1 MFYAD
6 SIQEDKIKSYLNYIE
21 QEQERKDRIKKL
33 AESLMNKTKLKLK
46 LTNKESKREEQFN
59 KKLEEMKQLSTFVDA
74 RPSIN
79 RLNLL
84 NDRNLLLK
92 LQVIQKTQKYQETN
106 KHNANKTEFQNQ
118 EFQSLN
124 SQPLILD
131 EEFKLQF
138 LATQNYEPIQRKQLQ
153 MPRRSQPES
162 PKDIEPVIKE
172 EELQLNFDASPK
184 NDSNLFYRSVFRTS
198 PSPQRKQQIQ
208 QFEEETKKARQ
219 FLQQQGLI
227 EKQGQ
232 KNQKRTPLRKIPIQQ
247 YYQNFQKQCQ
257 SLVKDVALESRR
269 RSVMSQMNESEGC
282 SSKKEIIKD
291 VIINKNQNTITMCK
305 SQIKLNKSQ
314 TNSSSSP
321 RQKVMNFNQ
330 KGKLGSQTQRVLR
343 KTKSIFDSEQNSP
356 IKSRLQTQF
365 ESFTQAVNKTQKA
378 FNRINKGNEKI
389 IRRMSTA
396 VSSIHKKY
404 SNEVEQV

>member
-6 SIQEDKIKSYLNYIE
+6 SIQDEKIKSYLMQVE
-21 QEQERKDRIKKL
+21 QEQEKKDRIKKL

-46 LTNKESKREEQFN
+46 LSNKESKREEQFN
-59 KKLEEMKQLSTFVDA
+59 KKLEEMKKISTFVDA

-84 NDRNLLLK
+84 NDRNLILK
-92 LQVIQKTQKYQETN
+92 LQVIQKTQKYQDSN
-106 KHNANKTEFQNQ
+106 KHSENRTQNPKQ

-138 LATQNYEPIQRKQLQ
+138 LATQNYEPIQRKQLSI
-153 MPRRSQPES
+153 PKRFQPES
-162 PKDIEPVIKE
+162 PKDVEAPIKG
-172 EELQLNFDASPK
+172 EELLNFDPSPK

-208 QFEEETKKARQ
+208 QFEEETQKAKQ
-219 FLQQQGLI
+219 FLQSQGLM
-227 EKQGQ
+227 EKQGS

-257 SLVKDVALESRR
+257 SLVKDVAMESRR
-269 RSVMSQMNESEGC
+269 RRIMSHMVESEGC
-282 SSKKEIIKD
+282 SSKKEIVKEA
-291 VIINKNQNTITMCK
+291 INHKSQNTFTM
-305 SQIKLNKSQ
+305 STMKLNKSQ
-314 TNSSSSP
+314 TNSFSSP
-321 RQKVMNFNQ
+321 RQKINNSNQ
-330 KGKLGSQTQRVLR
+330 KNKLGSQTQRILR
-343 KTKSIFDSEQNSP
+343 KSKSIFDSEQNSP
-356 IKSRLQTQF
+356 IKTRLQTQF
-365 ESFTQAVNKTQKA
+365 ESFTQAVNKTQEA
-378 FNRINKGNEKI
+378 FNKINKGNEKI

-396 VSSIHKKY
+396 VNSIHKKY
-404 SNEVEQV
+404 SNGIVQVQ

>member
-6 SIQEDKIKSYLNYIE
+6 SIQEDKIKPYLRQIE
-21 QEQERKDRIKKL
+21 KEQERKDRIKNL

-46 LTNKESKREEQFN
+46 LTTKESKREEQFN
-59 KKLEEMKQLSTFVDA
+59 KKLEDMKQLSTFVDA
-74 RPSIN
+74 RSSIN

-84 NDRNLLLK
+84 NDRSLLLK
-92 LQVIQKTQKYQETN
+92 LQVIKKTQKYQESN
-106 KHNANKTEFQNQ
+106 KNTATKTDIPKQ
-118 EFQSLN
+118 EMPSLN

-131 EEFKLQF
+131 DEFKLQF
-138 LATQNYEPIQRKQLQ
+138 LATQNYDPIKRKQLQ

-162 PKDIEPVIKE
+162 PKDTEPMIRGE
-172 EELQLNFDASPK
+172 EFLNFEVSPK
-184 NDSNLFYRSVFRTS
+184 NDTNLFYRSVFKTS
-198 PSPQRKQQIQ
+198 PSPERKQLIQ
-208 QFEEETKKARQ
+208 QYEEETKKARQ
-219 FLQQQGLI
+219 FLQQHGLI
-227 EKQGQ
+227 EKQGS
-232 KNQKRTPLRKIPIQQ
+232 KNHKRSPLRKVPIQQ

-282 SSKKEIIKD
+282 SSKKDFVRDAIIH
-291 VIINKNQNTITMCK
+291 KNQNTIMCR
-305 SQIKLNKSQ
+305 SSMKLNKSQ
-314 TNSSSSP
+314 TNSLSSP
-321 RQKVMNFNQ
+321 RQKAKIFNQ
-330 KGKLGSQTQRVLR
+330 KDKQGSQTQRVLR
-343 KTKSIFDSEQNSP
+343 KTRSIFDSEQNSP

-404 SNEVEQV
+404 SKEVVQV